1 MERCKEMKGLV
12 YGAVSLTNFH
22 CRLRTFFIYT

>member
-12 YGAVSLTNFH
+12 
-22 CRLRTFFIYT
+22 